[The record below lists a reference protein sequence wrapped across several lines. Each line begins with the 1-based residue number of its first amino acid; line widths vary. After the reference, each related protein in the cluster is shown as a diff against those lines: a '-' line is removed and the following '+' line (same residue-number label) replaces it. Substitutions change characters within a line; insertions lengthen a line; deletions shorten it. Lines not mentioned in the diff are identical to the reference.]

1 MASMWKRWVPAV
13 IAVGVVAS
21 VAITVPMVAEASATL
36 PTKTPAQVIALVAG
50 SRVSS
55 FSGTV
60 QQTSNL
66 GLPSLPSTGPGSSSQ
81 VASTLALLTGTHSV
95 RVYVDGPSRER
106 AQVID
111 QLAER
116 DVIRNGSSVWIY
128 DSKANTAQH
137 ATLQGH
143 ASIMKRP
150 GQSQPGQSQPGQS
163 KPRQTKPE
171 QSMTPSD
178 IATAL
183 LAKLESSSTVTVGDQ
198 VTVAGRAAYDL
209 VLTPKATDTLIGT
222 VSIAVDSATGLPLG
236 VDLTARGETT
246 PAVSVEFA
254 SIDFSKPSASLFAF
268 TPPSGAKVTQE
279 STKKADTGAK
289 PSTKSVTK
297 PKATVSGT
305 GWDAVVSVSNIPSL
319 TKLQTSSEFGLLT
332 TSVPGGHLFHTS
344 LLNIL
349 FTTDGRVLV
358 GSVSADRLQAV
369 ASAK

>member
-1 MASMWKRWVPAV
+1 MRWLPAV
-13 IAVGVVAS
+13 VAVGVVAS

-50 SRVSS
+50 SHVSA

-60 QQTSNL
+60 EQTSNL

-81 VASTLALLTGTHSV
+81 VASTLELLTGTHSV
-95 RVYVDGPSRER
+95 RIYVDGPARER
-106 AQVID
+106 AQVMD

-116 DVIRNGSSVWIY
+116 DVIRNGTSVWIY

-137 ATLQGH
+137 SSLSSH
-143 ASIMKRP
+143 ISIKKRP
-150 GQSQPGQSQPGQS
+150 GQQAPG
-163 KPRQTKPE
+163 PRKPE
-171 QSMTPSD
+171 QQKPEQQMTPSD

-183 LAKLESSSTVTVGDQ
+183 LAKLKSTSTVTIGDQ
-198 VTVAGRAAYDL
+198 VTVAGRSAYDL
-209 VLTPKATDTLIGT
+209 VLTPTATDTLIGS

-246 PAVSVEFA
+246 PAVSVQFS

-268 TPPSGAKVTQE
+268 TPPSGAKVTRE
-279 STKKADTGAK
+279 STTK
-289 PSTKSVTK
+289 PSTKPAPKAASK
-297 PKATVSGT
+297 PKTTVTGT
-305 GWDAVVSVSNIPSL
+305 GWDAVLSVSNVASL
-319 TKLQTSSEFGLLT
+319 TKLQASSEFGLLT
-332 TSVPGGHLFHTS
+332 TPVAGGHLFHTS

-349 FTTDGRVLV
+349 VTTDGRVLI

-369 ASAK
+369 ASAR

>member
-1 MASMWKRWVPAV
+1 VV
-13 IAVGVVAS
+13 AVGVVAS
-21 VAITVPMVAEASATL
+21 VAITVPMVAQASATL
-36 PTKTPAQVIALVAG
+36 PSKTPAQVIALVAG
-50 SRVSS
+50 SHVSA

-60 QQTSNL
+60 EQTSNL

-81 VASTLALLTGTHSV
+81 VASTLSLLTGSHSV
-95 RVYVDGPSRER
+95 RVYIDGATRER
-106 AQVID
+106 AQVMD

-116 DVIRNGSSVWIY
+116 DVIRNGSSVWVY

-137 ATLQGH
+137 ATLSGH

-150 GQSQPGQSQPGQS
+150 GKTQSGQSKLEQRQPGQA
-163 KPRQTKPE
+163 T
-171 QSMTPSD
+171 TPSD
-178 IATAL
+178 IATTL
-183 LAKLESSSTVTVGDQ
+183 LAKLKSTSTVTVGTQ
-198 VTVAGRAAYDL
+198 VTVAGRSAYDL
-209 VLTPKATDTLIGT
+209 VLTPKATDTLIGA
-222 VSIAVDSATGLPLG
+222 VSIAVDSATGLPLA

-246 PAVSVEFA
+246 PAVSVEFS
-254 SIDFSKPSASLFAF
+254 SIDFSKPSASLFNF
-268 TPPSGAKVTQE
+268 TPPSGAKVTQQ
-279 STKKADTGAK
+279 STKKAEAGSK
-289 PSTKSVTK
+289 PSTKSASK
-297 PKATVSGT
+297 PKAAVTGT

-319 TKLQTSSEFGLLT
+319 TKLQASSEFGLLT